1 MKTWVFWL
9 EIFISNLAN
18 FMKLPYLF
26 SEHCHLWTFVEFQA
40 TCQTFSYFWKE
51 TNKFRCLISAK
62 MNHNQLTRSST
73 PYRNDDFYS
82 QNNTKNKTRKK
93 KLDSIKQLPNNWWFS
108 TDLDFVLSS
117 VFVMVSLLRRDG
129 VGVATTE
136 DWIAGYKKQNHC
148 VNKTTKK
155 KIEKKNSMNILFKLK
170 AVFIFFSQCHPNPF
184 FVFGLLLAFF
194 LIFPNQCFGV
204 PFT

>member
-9 EIFISNLAN
+9 KIFISNLLN

-26 SEHCHLWTFVEFQA
+26 SEHCHLWTFVEYQA

-51 TNKFRCLISAK
+51 TDKFRCLRSAK
-62 MNHNQLTRSST
+62 MNHNQLTRSPT

-136 DWIAGYKKQNHC
+136 DWIAGYTKQKHC
-148 VNKTTKK
+148 VNKITKK
-155 KIEKKNSMNILFKLK
+155 KFKKTPAWIFCLNWKLFSSFLADAIPILSLSL
-170 AVFIFFSQCHPNPF
+170 VCY
-184 FVFGLLLAFF
+184 
-194 LIFPNQCFGV
+194 
-204 PFT
+204 

>member
-40 TCQTFSYFWKE
+40 TCQTFSYFWEE
-51 TNKFRCLISAK
+51 TNKFRCLRSAK
-62 MNHNQLTRSST
+62 MNHNQLIRSPT

-117 VFVMVSLLRRDG
+117 VFVMASLLRRDG

-136 DWIAGYKKQNHC
+136 DWIAGYTKQKHC
-148 VNKTTKK
+148 VNKITKK
-155 KIEKKNSMNILFKLK
+155 KNLKKPSMNILFELK
-170 AVFIFFSQCHPNPF
+170 AVFIFFSWCHPNPF

>member
-9 EIFISNLAN
+9 EIFISNLVN

-155 KIEKKNSMNILFKLK
+155 KNWKKKTAWIFCSNWKLFSSFLADAIPILSLSL
-170 AVFIFFSQCHPNPF
+170 VCY
-184 FVFGLLLAFF
+184 
-194 LIFPNQCFGV
+194 
-204 PFT
+204 

>member
-51 TNKFRCLISAK
+51 TNKFRWLRSAK
-62 MNHNQLTRSST
+62 MNHNQLTRSPT

-93 KLDSIKQLPNNWWFS
+93 KNLTALNNCQIIGDFQLTLTLFCHLFLWWR
-108 TDLDFVLSS
+108 LSWGE
-117 VFVMVSLLRRDG
+117 MVWVWLQL
-129 VGVATTE
+129 
-136 DWIAGYKKQNHC
+136 
-148 VNKTTKK
+148 KT
-155 KIEKKNSMNILFKLK
+155 
-170 AVFIFFSQCHPNPF
+170 
-184 FVFGLLLAFF
+184 G
-194 LIFPNQCFGV
+194 
-204 PFT
+204 